1 MLHGLCLVHHPSA
14 FPWGVSLINLIL
26 PLYNLA
32 WRAAMPFLRRS
43 PRPALGWAQRTLQD
57 APKGPFDIW
66 IQAASGG
73 ESLLTNMVLANLSA
87 THPPQ
92 KILRV
97 LATSGTKQGIDS
109 LQKGRDILPPGGN
122 LEVHIAYFP
131 FDAPHLMHKAFA
143 RFTPKL
149 AVIVETELW
158 PGFLVFA
165 RRNKVPVFLINGRI
179 SEKSYG
185 SYRHFRSFFRQ
196 YGPERIWAISPLD
209 RERFARIFG
218 AGRVELMNNIKF
230 DRIEPKNAF
239 PSNSPVAALLPKA
252 SPFVLLGSM
261 RREEEHLL
269 LKAVIDTLVCRSDIV
284 IGLFPKHI
292 ERADHWLTL
301 LHGAKIEAVKRSQ
314 IREERRPG
322 TVIVWDVFGELA
334 GAYAL
339 AAAAFVGGSLVNLGG
354 QNFLEP
360 LVFGLKPIIGP
371 YWKDFAWVGRDI
383 VTSGLVREVANGDE
397 LTAALLAAL
406 DDRQEREDVIRQV
419 HRFFAPRKGGT
430 ELISRQILDKLQ
442 FLEKN

>member
-1 MLHGLCLVHHPSA
+1 VSPVHHPSA
-14 FPWGVSLINLIL
+14 FSWIVSLINLIL
-26 PLYNLA
+26 PFYNLA
-32 WRAAMPFLRRS
+32 WRVAMPFLRRS
-43 PRPALGWAQRTLQD
+43 PKIALGWAQRTLQD
-57 APKGPFDIW
+57 APDGPFDIW
-66 IQAASGG
+66 IQSASGG
-73 ESLLTNMVLANLSA
+73 ESLLTNMVLANLA
-87 THPPQ
+87 DTLPRQ
-92 KILRV
+92 KKLRL

-109 LQKGRDILPPGGN
+109 LQKALDILPPGGN

-131 FDAPHLMHKAFA
+131 FDAPHLMRKAFA

-158 PGFLVFA
+158 PGFLIFA
-165 RRNKVPVFLINGRI
+165 RRNNVPVFLINGRI

-185 SYRHFRSFFRQ
+185 SYRHFQGFFKQ

-209 RERFARIFG
+209 RMRFARIFG
-218 AGRVELMNNIKF
+218 TERVDLMNNIKF
-230 DRIEPKNAF
+230 DRIQQKNAF
-239 PSNSPVAALLPKA
+239 PSDSPIAALLPKTA
-252 SPFVLLGSM
+252 PFVLLGSM

-269 LKAVIDTLVCRSDIV
+269 LKVVIDTLACRNDIV

-292 ERADHWLTL
+292 ERADHWLVL
-301 LHGAKIEAVKRSQ
+301 LHTAKVEAVKRSQ
-314 IREERRPG
+314 ISEKRRPG

-360 LVFGLKPIIGP
+360 LVYGLKPIIGP

-383 VTSGLVREVANGDE
+383 VTSGLVREVVNGVE
-397 LTAALLAAL
+397 LTAALLAAI
-406 DDRQEREDVIRQV
+406 DDHPGREDVILQV
-419 HRFFAPRKGGT
+419 DRFFAPRKGGT
-430 ELISRQILDKLQ
+430 EKISRQIIDKLR